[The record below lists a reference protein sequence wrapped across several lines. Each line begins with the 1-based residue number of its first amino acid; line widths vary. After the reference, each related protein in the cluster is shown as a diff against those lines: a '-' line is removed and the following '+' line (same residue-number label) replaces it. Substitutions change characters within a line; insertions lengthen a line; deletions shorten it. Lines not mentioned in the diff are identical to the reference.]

1 MYPTNERRLVARLQ
15 EYWNTMRG
23 ERAMPA
29 LANLR
34 FRDFG
39 PDIEQCVVVA
49 VGDTPDELSLIRV
62 GATLKPYGWR
72 AAKGSSLADCPP
84 RSLLGL
90 IVQHVGETVR
100 SRTPLHRG
108 GHFTNGGARMLGRAI
123 LLPLSDDGVR
133 VTHVLAGVNYKKA
146 ARETAAGPVRTLRPP
161 RLKRAKARQE
171 HATGM

>member
-1 MYPTNERRLVARLQ
+1 MYPTNERRLVVRLQ

-29 LANLR
+29 LASLR

-49 VGDTPDELSLIRV
+49 IGDTPAEMTLIRA
-62 GATLKPYGWR
+62 GEALKPHGWP
-72 AAKGSSLADCPP
+72 AMKGQSLANCPP
-84 RSLLGL
+84 RTLLSL

-100 SRTPLHRG
+100 TRSPLHRG

-133 VTHVLAGVNYKKA
+133 VTHVLAGVNFKKA
-146 ARETAAGPVRTLRPP
+146 AREAERPRRTLRSP
-161 RLKRAKARQE
+161 RLKRAKARLE
-171 HATGM
+171 HAAGA

>member
-1 MYPTNERRLVARLQ
+1 MYPTNERRLVVRLQ

-23 ERAMPA
+23 DRAMPA

-39 PDIEQCVVVA
+39 ADIDSCVVVA
-49 VGDTPDELSLIRV
+49 VDNTPEELSLIRV
-62 GATLKPYGWR
+62 GVALKPQGWR
-72 AAKGSSLADCPP
+72 ATKGSSLAGCPP
-84 RSLLGL
+84 RSLLSL

-100 SRTPLHRG
+100 CRSPLHRG
-108 GHFTNGGARMLGRAI
+108 GHFTDGGVRMLGRAI

-146 ARETAAGPVRTLRPP
+146 AREADRPVCTLRSQ
-161 RLKRAKARQE
+161 RLKRAKARLE